1 MLLTKNYK
9 DLMTNIQ
16 IWRLGLGVFLN
27 MIKNANP

>member
-16 IWRLGLGVFLN
+16 IWGLGLGVFLN